1 MKRVVLIS
9 ISILLLSTACA
20 TMQDA
25 DTEPSALPGHGAIA
39 MTIVPNPI
47 VARSLGGDM
56 YEFPFE
62 IVVRETGGRP
72 VRITNVSTDVYALG
86 AMRVA
91 SESYDAAKINSLGY
105 ATSLPANGELRYA
118 FRPRKQ
124 VTDERLFGGVT
135 AEVRAD
141 AVDDTGT
148 SVSTLTTVSIRR

>member
-9 ISILLLSTACA
+9 ISILLLSAACA
-20 TMQDA
+20 TTQDA
-25 DTEPSALPGHGAIA
+25 DSRPSTQPGHGAIA

-47 VARSLGGDM
+47 VATSLGGGM

-62 IVVRETGGRP
+62 IVVRETGGHP

-86 AMRVA
+86 AFRVA

-105 ATSLPANGELRYA
+105 ATSLPAYGELRYA

-124 VTDERLFGGVT
+124 VTDQRLFGGVT
-135 AEVRAD
+135 AEVQAD
-141 AVDDTGT
+141 AVDDTGMSAST
-148 SVSTLTTVSIRR
+148 STTVSIRQ

>member
-9 ISILLLSTACA
+9 ISILLLSAACA
-20 TMQDA
+20 TQDA
-25 DTEPSALPGHGAIA
+25 DTQPSALPGHGAIA

-47 VARSLGGDM
+47 VATSLGGDM

-62 IVVRETGGRP
+62 IVVRETGGHP
-72 VRITNVSTDVYALG
+72 VRITSVSTDVYALG

-91 SESYDAAKINSLGY
+91 SESYDTAKINSLGY
-105 ATSLPANGELRYA
+105 ATSLPAQGELRYA

-135 AEVRAD
+135 AEVQVD

-148 SVSTLTTVSIRR
+148 SASTSTTVSIRR